1 MTPDLSGPGRAHVT
15 RRANAPASVVWAVL
29 ADGWLYAN
37 WVVGASRVRAVDLSW
52 PAVGSRIEHS
62 FGVWPAV
69 INDETVV
76 KEAVPERLLV
86 LQAKGWPAGEAQVE
100 LRIDEAGDNACDL
113 SLVEDAV
120 KGPGVLVPRVARQ
133 PLIAVRNREAL
144 GRLALIA
151 EGRHR
156 EALAGPEELSGP

>member
-1 MTPDLSGPGRAHVT
+1 MTPDLSGSGRAHVT

-76 KEAVPERLLV
+76 QESVPERRLV
-86 LQAKGWPAGEAQVE
+86 LQAKGWPAGEALVE
-100 LRIDEAGDNACDL
+100 LRIDQAGDNACDL
-113 SLVEDAV
+113 SLVEDVV
-120 KGPGVLVPRVARQ
+120 KGPGVLVPRAARQ

-144 GRLALIA
+144 RRLTLIA

-156 EALAGPEELSGP
+156 EAQAGPEELSGP